1 MSGSAS
7 ACDAFDVDGTVA
19 PVTVLRLKTDDV
31 GRIEKGMRA
40 LLRGSRPFAPVVLDL
55 AALDEASALDLP
67 LHDLA
72 ARMRACQLLPVG
84 AANLPASAVWN
95 AAAAGMAIV
104 QLSAPIINSTQ
115 PQSPEPEPAPPP
127 PAATPTPPA
136 PTTMTVRQPVRS
148 GQVVYAQGADLVV
161 VGPVNPGAQVIADGH
176 IHIYGPLRGR
186 ALAGAKGNADAFVFC
201 QSLEAELI
209 SIAGHYLVAD
219 QFPADR
225 RGAPTR
231 LSVENGKFDILPL

>member
-1 MSGSAS
+1 MS
-7 ACDAFDVDGTVA
+7 ACDAFEVDGTVA

-40 LLRGSRPFAPVVLDL
+40 LLRGSLPFAPVVLDL
-55 AALDEASALDLP
+55 AQLDEASALDLP

-84 AANLPASAVWN
+84 AANLPSSAVWN

-104 QLSAPIINSTQ
+104 QLSAAPIINK
-115 PQSPEPEPAPPP
+115 EPPPAEPAAKPVEPAPPAP
-127 PAATPTPPA
+127 LPA
-136 PTTMTVRQPVRS
+136 PSTVTVRQAVRS
-148 GQVVYAQGADLVV
+148 GQVIYAQGADLVV
-161 VGPVNPGAQVIADGH
+161 VGSVNSGAQVIADGH

-186 ALAGAKGNADAFVFC
+186 ALAGAKGDADALVFC
-201 QSLEAELI
+201 QSLEAELV
-209 SIAGHYLVAD
+209 SIAGHYLIAD
-219 QFPADR
+219 QFPAGR

-231 LSVENGKFDILPL
+231 LSIENGKFDILPL